1 MRLIL
6 CQYQTVAPNIQG
18 LYRVFTLIHT
28 LVKPPFWWM
37 PLERR
42 DIKRLNVAHAGFG
55 TEFSQ
60 KNYKNLTHH
69 YLDVL
74 YFSNSNVHC
83 VIHWQAQV
91 NQKVFVGHRSQFHE
105 WYGVAVIKTTFI
117 FIRLQKHGPLEA
129 TKTNWII
136 ISLHVLNVGLP

>member
-1 MRLIL
+1 MKYYKGFRQSWFDKCIQPFILLGSYFSKRTGGLAMRLIL

-60 KNYKNLTHH
+60 K
-69 YLDVL
+69 
-74 YFSNSNVHC
+74 
-83 VIHWQAQV
+83 I
-91 NQKVFVGHRSQFHE
+91 
-105 WYGVAVIKTTFI
+105 
-117 FIRLQKHGPLEA
+117 IR
-129 TKTNWII
+129 I
-136 ISLHVLNVGLP
+136 